1 MFHFSDEVEVDE
13 AKSCGFIGFLRNTG
27 PVQNKVLRWLIVTR
41 CDKMWQDV
49 TRCDKMWQ
57 DVTRCD
63 KMWQVQGAAANSC
76 KMSIDPLV
84 FYSMIEFQGNP
95 LAIVFF
101 FAFWVFPSENKQVP
115 LPLAF
120 GLGSLGETLETLE
133 TLVAI
138 WAFAW
143 VRTSLRRCF
152 GAATLPRFVSGH
164 LGWSFTV
171 IHNTFWY
178 FLDVWTSFEPRKES
192 VAKAVQQPNL
202 GLQHP

>member
-1 MFHFSDEVEVDE
+1 MCTVYTFLHHVITMFHFSDEVEVDE

-27 PVQNKVLRWLIVTR
+27 PMQNKVLRWLIVTR

-49 TRCDKMWQ
+49 TSSGC
-57 DVTRCD
+57 
-63 KMWQVQGAAANSC
+63 SC
-76 KMSIDPLV
+76 KMSIDPLVTLV

-95 LAIVFF
+95 LAIGFF
-101 FAFWVFPSENKQVP
+101 GI
-115 LPLAF
+115 L
-120 GLGSLGETLETLE
+120 
-133 TLVAI
+133 AI